1 MVKLILILMISFIL
15 GVFSI
20 ILFSIFKMSSKC
32 NRQEKNLKEDYGQTV
47 YNEIEKLE
55 KEKKENKF

>member
-1 MVKLILILMISFIL
+1 MIKLILVSIISFIL

-20 ILFSIFKMSSKC
+20 ILFSIFKISSKC
-32 NRQEKNLKEDYGQTV
+32 SRQEKNLKEDYGQTV
-47 YNEIEKLE
+47 YNELERLE